1 MGNNMKVS
9 TMTEIWGI
17 PIARINEYNK
27 KYKFFTALM
36 YIIDIL
42 VMFIGVTLMFYSG
55 LGFQFYIGFL
65 VIVCLIVTLAFNYI
79 LNSDT
84 CITSKFYKK
93 YGNLDV
99 DTQTYKLDSQILY
112 NVLYCIGY
120 KRLKPNRSLDIYFE
134 MLNEACCDNPK
145 NAFTVLKYLRKYE
158 DKDGNYDLYIA
169 RSKNKGAYIGICPT
183 NTNIDILQDTNV
195 DKKLVEEMK
204 ENT

>member
-1 MGNNMKVS
+1 
-9 TMTEIWGI
+9 
-17 PIARINEYNK
+17 
-27 KYKFFTALM
+27 
-36 YIIDIL
+36 
-42 VMFIGVTLMFYSG
+42 
-55 LGFQFYIGFL
+55 
-65 VIVCLIVTLAFNYI
+65 
-79 LNSDT
+79 
-84 CITSKFYKK
+84 
-93 YGNLDV
+93 
-99 DTQTYKLDSQILY
+99 
-112 NVLYCIGY
+112 
-120 KRLKPNRSLDIYFE
+120 